1 MTQTEW
7 LPGIVVLAVGL
18 AIGFAFLVRFR
29 KSAARPNPDADE
41 RLADLERRALLLL
54 DQLKELNADRHHLEQ
69 GQFEAESQRLER
81 EAADALRARDEYARG
96 LAASA
101 KPTSRSGSV
110 EAAPASQGWLARHP
124 QLKGALWG
132 GGAVLFFVVLG
143 LLLGQEQK
151 PRQEGGEATGKTPPM
166 KSAGEQQEDPVLKE
180 AMANYQSH
188 PDSVEAISRLSHEL
202 INRQDFE
209 EASRLTEH
217 ALGLDPFH
225 VESRIHRAV
234 LAAIH
239 GDRERGEKALEH
251 LANAYPNAYEGR
263 LYLGFLALQ
272 SNEHRAALEHF
283 ERYAAEAPPN
293 EQPPRLAEGIAGL
306 RRELGLPAAGP
317 ATR

>member
-1 MTQTEW
+1 MTQTAW
-7 LPGIVVLAVGL
+7 LPGIVVLAIGL

-29 KSAARPNPDADE
+29 KTAARPNRDADE

-101 KPTSRSGSV
+101 KSTSRTGSV

-151 PRQEGGEATGKTPPM
+151 PRQEGGGATGKTPPM
-166 KSAGEQQEDPVLKE
+166 SSAGEQQEDPVLKE
-180 AMANYQSH
+180 AMANYQAH
-188 PDSVEAISRLSHEL
+188 PDSVEAICRLSHEL
-202 INRQDFE
+202 IN
-209 EASRLTEH
+209 RLTEH
-217 ALGLDPFH
+217 ALGLDPFN

-251 LANAYPNAYEGR
+251 LANAYPNAYEAR
-263 LYLGFLALQ
+263 LYLGLLALQ